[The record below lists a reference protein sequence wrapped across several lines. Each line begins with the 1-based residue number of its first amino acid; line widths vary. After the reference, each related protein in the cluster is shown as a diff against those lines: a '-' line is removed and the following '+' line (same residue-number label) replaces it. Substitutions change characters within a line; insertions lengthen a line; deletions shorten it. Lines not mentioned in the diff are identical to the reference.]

1 MRPSSRSTAFA
12 VARTNENP
20 VGTKRFILD
29 VTARRIAQIREME
42 PQFVLLKRKTLAPL
56 NLHSQASKGHP
67 VEAVLDQNTENQ
79 APNDLIANFAFQA
92 IHEDCATS

>member
-1 MRPSSRSTAFA
+1 MRPSRRSTAFA

-20 VGTKRFILD
+20 VA
-29 VTARRIAQIREME
+29 AR
-42 PQFVLLKRKTLAPL
+42 P

-67 VEAVLDQNTENQ
+67 VETVLDQNTENQ